1 MNKLEIVQSYWAAEK
16 AKDLGLILSHFTET
30 AEFVAP
36 GVQHKGRENIQNF
49 YQGIIN
55 NYQDLTVNVD
65 NAIEAGN
72 QIAVQYTCDL
82 VLHSGETKQVAG
94 CNVFT
99 FDRNKFSH
107 LRCYFNPAD
116 FVTVHRVKTTFTAH

>member
-1 MNKLEIVQSYWAAEK
+1 MNKLETVQSYWAAEK
-16 AKDLGLILSHFTET
+16 AKDLELILSHFTET

-36 GVQHKGRENIQNF
+36 GVRHKGRVNIQKF

-55 NYQDLTVNVD
+55 NYKDLTVNVD
-65 NAIEAGN
+65 NAIEAGD
-72 QIAVQYTCDL
+72 QISVQYTCDL
-82 VLHSGETKQVAG
+82 VLHSGETKQVTG

-99 FDRNKFSH
+99 FDRDRFSH

-116 FVTVHRVKTTFTAH
+116 F

>member
-1 MNKLEIVQSYWAAEK
+1 MNKLETVKAYWAAEK
-16 AKDLGLILSHFTET
+16 AKDLERILSHFTDT

-36 GVQHKGRENIQNF
+36 GVHHKGRGNIQKF
-49 YQGIIN
+49 YRGIIN
-55 NYQDLTVNVD
+55 NYKGLTVHVD
-65 NAIEAGN
+65 NAIEAGD

-82 VLHSGETKQVAG
+82 ELHSGGTKQVTG

-99 FDRNKFSH
+99 FEGNRFSH

-116 FVTVHRVKTTFTAH
+116 F